1 MPSHFDTH
9 FEDIDQD
16 WEPVVIT
23 KRKDE
28 KNDDKPTEI
37 PLHRRLCLARSRY
50 GYTGHEMCQLL
61 HMKYAQYKRIEAG
74 QEEIPTELY
83 HKLRK
88 LLHMKI

>member
-1 MPSHFDTH
+1 
-9 FEDIDQD
+9 
-16 WEPVVIT
+16 
-23 KRKDE
+23 
-28 KNDDKPTEI
+28 
-37 PLHRRLCLARSRY
+37 
-50 GYTGHEMCQLL
+50 EMCQLL